1 MKRIFLLMGL
11 WLLLSASP
19 ALAQDFSGT
28 YVMAGQGVTMTLV
41 LQQDAQGNVL
51 GALTSSTGMQLRVE
65 AQIDQNGVAVGAAYN
80 NQGGLFFGAQPQG
93 PQLLVALIEPDANN
107 QPDYSRMRELV
118 FVRQGGDAP
127 GGPQTGQGYGQPGG
141 APFGQQGGQPGGA
154 PSGQPGGMGQ
164 GPQGAAPFGQQP
176 APGYQQSQ
184 PGGMAYGQQGGMGQ
198 PGGMAPTGEERFL
211 RGRYCSYSSASGG
224 GGYGSSSR
232 WAEFDGQGNFIYG
245 STAYST
251 GSGGQYYSGGG
262 ADGGGTYRVQGN
274 QIVLMYKE
282 GGSDVATV
290 YNRRGDGMITE
301 VQFEGQLYAPGL
313 CE

>member
-1 MKRIFLLMGL
+1 MKKIFFMIGL
-11 WLLLSASP
+11 SLVLGVGP
-19 ALAQDFSGT
+19 ALAQNFSGT
-28 YVMAGQGVTMTLV
+28 YVMAGQGVSMTLV

-51 GALTSSTGMQLRVE
+51 GTLSSSTGMQLRVE
-65 AQIDQNGVAVGAAYN
+65 AQLDQDGMAVGAAYN
-80 NQGGLFFGAQPQG
+80 NQGGLFFGAQSQDN
-93 PQLLVALIEPDANN
+93 QLMVALIEPDANN
-107 QPDYSRMRELV
+107 RPDYSRMRELV
-118 FVRQGGDAP
+118 FVRQGGGAP

-141 APFGQQGGQPGGA
+141 SPFGQQGGQGYGQPGGT
-154 PSGQPGGMGQ
+154 PFGQQGGMGQ
-164 GPQGAAPFGQQP
+164 GPQGAAPGHQ
-176 APGYQQSQ
+176 GQ
-184 PGGMAYGQQGGMGQ
+184 PGGMGSGQQ
-198 PGGMAPTGEERFL
+198 GGMAPTGEERFL

-245 STAYST
+245 SSAYST

-262 ADGGGTYRVQGN
+262 GDGGGTYRVQGN
-274 QIVLMYKE
+274 QIVLMYKD

-290 YNRRGDGMITE
+290 YNRRGDGTISE